1 MLGNKLRLLREQKDY
16 TQGYVADTLGI
27 SRVNYNRYEK
37 NEREPDYS
45 TLKKIADF
53 FNVTTDELL
62 GRTVQQ
68 NGVTQN
74 KKIPKDLKKIL
85 EEEEVTL
92 NGRMV
97 SEEEKEQMLR
107 VLEAL
112 YWDAKDK
119 NKRK

>member
-1 MLGNKLRLLREQKDY
+1 MLSKLAELRKTKGLSQIELAKILNVNQN
-16 TQGYVADTLGI
+16 TI
-27 SRVNYNRYEK
+27 SRWEK
-37 NEREPDYS
+37 GDREPNPEMLKTIANYFQVSVDY
-45 TLKKIADF
+45 
-53 FNVTTDELL
+53 LL
-62 GRTVQQ
+62 E
-68 NGVTQN
+68 NEASNN